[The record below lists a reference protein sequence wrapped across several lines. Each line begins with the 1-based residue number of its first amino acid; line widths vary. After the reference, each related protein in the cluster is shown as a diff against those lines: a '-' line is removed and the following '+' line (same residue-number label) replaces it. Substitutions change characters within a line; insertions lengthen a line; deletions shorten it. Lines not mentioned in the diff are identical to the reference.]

1 MHVLIIIPT
10 YNECE
15 NISTLI
21 RTIFVVAENAHIDMN
36 ILVID
41 DNSPDGTGKT
51 VNKLIHTDY
60 AGTLHLLSRDMK
72 YGLGSAYIQGFQW
85 GLKRDYQIFVEMDAD
100 FSHNPHY
107 LPQMIKK
114 IEHFDFVVGSRYI
127 PGGGINGWGFFRRFI
142 SLAGSLYA
150 KAILG
155 LPIHDLTGGFNTW
168 RRKPL
173 ENINLNNIRSE
184 GYSFQIE
191 LKYKAL
197 IKGFRC
203 LEFPI
208 IFENRFRG
216 KSKISKKII
225 LEAIYRVW
233 QLKIKS

>member
-21 RTIFVVAENAHIDMN
+21 RSIFVVAENAHIDMN
-36 ILVID
+36 ILVVD

-51 VNKLIHTDY
+51 VKKLIHTDY
-60 AGTLHLLSRDMK
+60 SGTLHLLNRKMK
-72 YGLGSAYIQGFQW
+72 SGLGSAYIRGFQW
-85 GLKRDYQIFVEMDAD
+85 GLKRDYQIFIEMDAD

-150 KAILG
+150 KTILG
-155 LPIHDLTGGFNTW
+155 LPIHDLTGGFNAW

-173 ENINLNNIRSE
+173 ENINLNNIKSE

-208 IFENRFRG
+208 FFEDRFRG

-225 LEAIYRVW
+225 IEAIYRVW